1 MHTVST
7 KAAALAQGVLIKAI
21 AGVRIAFDG
30 LKTAIMTNPI
40 GMLIGAVSLAW
51 PLIDKLTGK
60 TDEQTEAQNK
70 FSESVDKATA
80 KVKSLYAT
88 LSTVNKGSKVSADTA
103 KELKQI
109 ADEYGVKLDDEADK
123 TKKETDLVEQ
133 LTNQREKL
141 IDAIKRETIER
152 DRANQQKGI
161 EETYSDSI
169 QSARDAMKEALP
181 DNLSDYAKNDIAK
194 L

>member
-1 MHTVST
+1 
-7 KAAALAQGVLIKAI
+7 
-21 AGVRIAFDG
+21 
-30 LKTAIMTNPI
+30 MTNPI